1 MGKLDSKV
9 AVVTG
14 GSTGMALAGARLFVE
29 EGAHVFITGR
39 RQILR
44 SAKGRSTVIAV
55 GAAAALAG
63 VLAGCGPPGTSAAS
77 RPAASTPATATA
89 GAASGAG
96 ATVHMIT
103 SQGHKLA
110 FRVTPG
116 HLPAIVLDAGGGL
129 DSSYWKKIVPD
140 LAAQTGAEIITY
152 DRAGMGASDEVPG
165 PWKVQNAVSDLE
177 AGLTSL
183 GATHDV
189 ILVSHSEAG
198 EIATN
203 FTREHPGQVA
213 GAVLV
218 DASLPQFS
226 TDTEVARVAAATQAQ
241 VKAIQAL
248 KPTSVTKADRQLLSV
263 AVNYVADQRAYHQLT
278 WPASVPATVIVSS
291 QTPFPT
297 SPPDAQAWRAAQAQF
312 AKAAPNRQLV
322 TAAHSSHDIP
332 LDRPDIVEAQVEA
345 MVKTVG

>member
-1 MGKLDSKV
+1 MTAK
-9 AVVTG
+9 
-14 GSTGMALAGARLFVE
+14 
-29 EGAHVFITGR
+29 
-39 RQILR
+39 ILR
-44 SAKGRSTVIAV
+44 STKGRSTVIAAGV
-55 GAAAALAG
+55 AAALTG
-63 VLAGCGPPGTSAAS
+63 VLAGCGHSGASAAS
-77 RPAASTPATATA
+77 HPAASTPSTATA
-89 GAASGAG
+89 SAASAAG
-96 ATVHMIT
+96 SGTGTGSTLHMIT
-103 SQGHKLA
+103 NQGHKLA
-110 FRVTPG
+110 FHVTPG

-140 LAAQTGAEIITY
+140 LAKKTGAEIITY
-152 DRAGMGASDEVPG
+152 DRAGMGASDPVPG
-165 PWKVQNAVSDLE
+165 PWKVQNAVSGLE

-198 EIATN
+198 EIATY
-203 FTREHPGQVA
+203 FTREHPGQVG

-226 TDTEVARVAAATQAQ
+226 TDTEIARVAAATQAQ
-241 VKAIQAL
+241 VKEIQAL
-248 KPTSVTKADRQLLSV
+248 KPGSVTKADRQLLAV
-263 AVNYVADQRAYHQLT
+263 AAGYVADQRAYHQVT

-297 SPPDAQAWRAAQAQF
+297 SAPDAQAWRAAQAQF

-332 LDRPDIVEAQVEA
+332 LDRPDVVEAQVEA
-345 MVKTVG
+345 MVETAG

>member
-1 MGKLDSKV
+1 MTTK
-9 AVVTG
+9 
-14 GSTGMALAGARLFVE
+14 
-29 EGAHVFITGR
+29 
-39 RQILR
+39 ILR
-44 SAKGRSTVIAV
+44 STKGRPAVIAV
-55 GAAAALAG
+55 GVAAALTG
-63 VLAGCGPPGTSAAS
+63 VLVGCGHSGTSAAA
-77 RPAASTPATATA
+77 RPAAITQATATT
-89 GAASGAG
+89 GAASAAG
-96 ATVHMIT
+96 SGIGSAPHMIT
-103 SQGHKLA
+103 NQGHKLA
-110 FRVTPG
+110 FHVTPG

-140 LAAQTGAEIITY
+140 LAKRTGSEIITY

-177 AGLTSL
+177 AGLTNL

-198 EIATN
+198 EIATY

-226 TDTEVARVAAATQAQ
+226 TDTEIARVAAATQAQ

-248 KPTSVTKADRQLLSV
+248 KAKSVTKADRQLLAV
-263 AVNYVADQRAYHQLT
+263 AANYVTDQRAYHQMT

-297 SPPDAQAWRAAQAQF
+297 SAPDAKAWRAAQAQF

-332 LDRPDIVEAQVEA
+332 LDRPDIVEAQIEA
-345 MVKTVG
+345 MVKTAG

>member
-1 MGKLDSKV
+1 
-9 AVVTG
+9 
-14 GSTGMALAGARLFVE
+14 MA
-29 EGAHVFITGR
+29 TK
-39 RQILR
+39 ILR
-44 SAKGRSTVIAV
+44 STKGRSTVIAAGV
-55 GAAAALAG
+55 AAALTG
-63 VLAGCGPPGTSAAS
+63 VLAGCGQHSGTSAAA
-77 RPAASTPATATA
+77 RPAANATSAATA
-89 GAASGAG
+89 GSASAAGSGPG
-96 ATVHMIT
+96 TGSTLHMIT
-103 SQGHKLA
+103 NQGHTLA
-110 FRVTPG
+110 FHVTPG

-140 LAAQTGAEIITY
+140 LAKKTGAEIITY

-177 AGLTSL
+177 AGLTNL

-198 EIATN
+198 EIATY

-226 TDTEVARVAAATQAQ
+226 TDTEIARVAAATQAQ
-241 VKAIQAL
+241 VREIQAL
-248 KPTSVTKADRQLLSV
+248 KATSVTKADRQLLAV
-263 AVNYVADQRAYHQLT
+263 APDYVTDQRAYHQVT

-297 SPPDAQAWRAAQAQF
+297 SAPDAQAWRAAQAQF

-345 MVKTVG
+345 MAETAG

>member
-1 MGKLDSKV
+1 MTKSLHSP
-9 AVVTG
+9 
-14 GSTGMALAGARLFVE
+14 
-29 EGAHVFITGR
+29 
-39 RQILR
+39 
-44 SAKGRSTVIAV
+44 KGRSTVIAAA
-55 GAAAALAG
+55 AAAALTG
-63 VLAGCGPPGTSAAS
+63 VLAAGCGHSGASAAS
-77 RPAASTPATATA
+77 RPAAGTSATATA
-89 GAASGAG
+89 GATSAASSGA
-96 ATVHMIT
+96 ASTLHMIT
-103 SQGHKLA
+103 NQGHKLA
-110 FRVTPG
+110 FHVTPG

-129 DSSYWKKIVPD
+129 DSSYWKNIVPA
-140 LAAQTGAEIITY
+140 LAKNTGSEIITY
-152 DRAGMGASDEVPG
+152 DREGMGASDPVPG

-183 GATHDV
+183 GVTRDV
-189 ILVSHSEAG
+189 VLVSHSEAG
-198 EIATN
+198 EIATY
-203 FTREHPGQVA
+203 FTREHPSQVV

-226 TDTEVARVAAATQAQ
+226 TDTEIARVAAATQGQ

-248 KPTSVTKADRQLLSV
+248 KPKDVTKPDRQLLAV
-263 AVNYVADQRAYHQLT
+263 AANYVADQRAYHQQT
-278 WPASVPATVIVSS
+278 WPADVPATVIVSA

-332 LDRPDIVEAQVEA
+332 LDSPDIVEAQVEA

>member
-1 MGKLDSKV
+1 
-9 AVVTG
+9 
-14 GSTGMALAGARLFVE
+14 MA
-29 EGAHVFITGR
+29 TK
-39 RQILR
+39 ILR
-44 SAKGRSTVIAV
+44 STKGRSTVIAV
-55 GAAAALAG
+55 GVAAALTG
-63 VLAGCGPPGTSAAS
+63 ILAGCGHSGTSTAS
-77 RPAASTPATATA
+77 HPAASTPSTATA

-96 ATVHMIT
+96 SGTGSTLHMIT
-103 SQGHKLA
+103 NQGHKLA
-110 FRVTPG
+110 FHVTPG

-140 LAAQTGAEIITY
+140 LAKKTGAEIITY

-177 AGLTSL
+177 AGLTNL

-198 EIATN
+198 EIATY

-226 TDTEVARVAAATQAQ
+226 TDTEIARVAAATQAQ
-241 VKAIQAL
+241 VKEIQAL
-248 KPTSVTKADRQLLSV
+248 KAKSVTKADRQLLAV
-263 AVNYVADQRAYHQLT
+263 AADYVTDQRAYHQMT

-297 SPPDAQAWRAAQAQF
+297 SAPDAQAWRAAQAQF
-312 AKAAPNRQLV
+312 VKAAPNRQLV
-322 TAAHSSHDIP
+322 AAAHSSHDIP

-345 MVKTVG
+345 MVETAG

>member
-1 MGKLDSKV
+1 MTAK
-9 AVVTG
+9 
-14 GSTGMALAGARLFVE
+14 
-29 EGAHVFITGR
+29 
-39 RQILR
+39 ILR
-44 SAKGRSTVIAV
+44 STTARSTVIAV
-55 GAAAALAG
+55 GVAAALTG
-63 VLAGCGPPGTSAAS
+63 VLAGCGHSGTSAAS
-77 RPAASTPATATA
+77 RPAASTSVTGTA
-89 GAASGAG
+89 GAASAAG
-96 ATVHMIT
+96 SGTDSTLHMIT
-103 SQGHKLA
+103 NQGHKLA
-110 FRVTPG
+110 FHVTPG

-140 LAAQTGAEIITY
+140 LAKKTGAEIITY

-177 AGLTSL
+177 AGLTNL

-198 EIATN
+198 EIATY

-226 TDTEVARVAAATQAQ
+226 TDTEIARVAAATQAQ
-241 VKAIQAL
+241 VNEIKAL
-248 KPTSVTKADRQLLSV
+248 KATSVTKADRQLLAV
-263 AVNYVADQRAYHQLT
+263 AADYVADQRAYHQMI
-278 WPASVPATVIVSS
+278 WPASVPAIVIVSS

-297 SPPDAQAWRAAQAQF
+297 SAPDAQAWRAAQAEF
-312 AKAAPNRQLV
+312 AQAAPNRELV

-332 LDRPDIVEAQVEA
+332 LDRPDIVEAEIEA
-345 MVKTVG
+345 MVKTAG